1 MENTQKKADFCDN
14 FRVKN
19 KQKKENTRKRADFF
33 DHFRVKNE
41 KKRKNTR
48 KRVALIDAGRVAP
61 KVNDPNR
68 EGGQR
73 LDFNFSNSAD
83 L

>member
-41 KKRKNTR
+41 KKGKIRGKGLHSSTL
-48 KRVALIDAGRVAP
+48 V
-61 KVNDPNR
+61 
-68 EGGQR
+68 E
-73 LDFNFSNSAD
+73 
-83 L
+83 